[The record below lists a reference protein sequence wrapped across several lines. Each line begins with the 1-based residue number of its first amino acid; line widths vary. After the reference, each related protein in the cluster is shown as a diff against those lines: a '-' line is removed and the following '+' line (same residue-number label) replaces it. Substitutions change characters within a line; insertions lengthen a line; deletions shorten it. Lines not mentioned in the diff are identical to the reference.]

1 MSSISSVTAPFTA
14 GATHSTRP
22 APRDGAAE
30 RAEQKS
36 APPAPPAAP
45 QSPVSSKRLD
55 IRV

>member
-1 MSSISSVTAPFTA
+1 MTSISGITPPYAA

-22 APRDGAAE
+22 AARDTAAE
-30 RAEQKS
+30 RADAKA

-55 IRV
+55 IQV

>member
-1 MSSISSVTAPFTA
+1 MNSISRATAFFAA

-30 RAEQKS
+30 RADQKS

>member
-14 GATHSTRP
+14 GATHSIRP
-22 APRDGAAE
+22 APRDSSAE
-30 RAEQKS
+30 RADQKS

-45 QSPVSSKRLD
+45 ESPVSSRRLD

>member
-1 MSSISSVTAPFTA
+1 MSSISGVSPPFMA

-22 APRDGAAE
+22 MPRDTAAE
-30 RAEQKS
+30 RADAKA
-36 APPAPPAAP
+36 APPAPPTAP